1 MNYNVVVVD
10 DDDIILFLHRKILQ
24 SVALS
29 EESKSFNSAQ
39 KFLDYIA
46 SIKGD
51 TRPVLLFL
59 DVNMPVMDGW
69 GLLDVIHEEDFCHP
83 IEVIMVTSSVDQE
96 DKDKAAQY
104 AKIVYFVEKPFS
116 KSILANLN
124 IDFD

>member
-69 GLLDVIHEEDFCHP
+69 GLLDVIHEEGFCHP

-104 AKIVYFVEKPFS
+104 AKIVNFVEKPFS